1 MLLTEGNSI
10 MKEGARQEK
19 TDTSGFTCNMF

>member
-10 MKEGARQEK
+10 MKEDARQEK
-19 TDTSGFTCNMF
+19 TDTSGFTRNMF